1 MQPVYS
7 WNPDIV
13 AWQNGIDQFP
23 EANFLQSYQW
33 GEFHQELGKKIL
45 RLQVIQGQSVRAQV
59 TGIIESARRGTYLAI
74 AGGPLVD
81 WTDTALVLEL
91 FAALKQKAQ
100 EYGCSFI
107 RFRPQV
113 TAEVVSQTVL
123 DNLRAVKAPMHLTA
137 DLTLQLDITQ
147 PDDELLKAMRK
158 NTRAAVRKATALG
171 ITTTVSEDPA
181 EIDAFYEEEKK
192 VAQRHGFV
200 PFSLAFLK
208 TQFRLFAQD
217 GSAALVHAHSE
228 DGSLL
233 ASAFVLFYN
242 QEAVYHYG
250 VSTEKNASLP
260 GSYACQWRAI
270 AEARARGCTRY
281 NFWGIAPK
289 EQTQHRFAGVSLFK
303 RGFGG
308 TEVEYLEAQDIP
320 LSVWYWV
327 TYVFEYSRKK
337 YRRL

>member
-200 PFSLAFLK
+200 PFSLEFLK

-217 GSAALVHAHSE
+217 GSAALVHRHLCFFTIKKPCTTMVSQQKKMLLCQEAMHVSGAQSPRREPVAAHVTTSGE
-228 DGSLL
+228 LPLKNRLNTVLL
-233 ASAFVLFYN
+233 AYRCLS
-242 QEAVYHYG
+242 EALEELKL
-250 VSTEKNASLP
+250 STWKPRTFRFQCGIGLP
-260 GSYACQWRAI
+260 MFLSIVGKSI
-270 AEARARGCTRY
+270 ADC
-281 NFWGIAPK
+281 K
-289 EQTQHRFAGVSLFK
+289 S
-303 RGFGG
+303 
-308 TEVEYLEAQDIP
+308 
-320 LSVWYWV
+320 
-327 TYVFEYSRKK
+327 
-337 YRRL
+337 